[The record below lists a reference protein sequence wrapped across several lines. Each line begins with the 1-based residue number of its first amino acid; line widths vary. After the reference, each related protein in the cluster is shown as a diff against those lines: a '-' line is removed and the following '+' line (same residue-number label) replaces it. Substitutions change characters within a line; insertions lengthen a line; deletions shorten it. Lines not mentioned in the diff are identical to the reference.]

1 MPEKLFR
8 FLRNAP
14 PACVHGSARV
24 RASAPARAKDA
35 CWRLHFL
42 PPKLPAFL
50 SPSKFGTNWRSV
62 HASNFRCQM
71 KASPQRHRGTEKF
84 DLSEPS
90 SQAVILSE
98 GGLPRALSSAGKPSR
113 RIWVLL
119 FASNPQAA
127 KRRHL
132 DSPARQCWVRD
143 ATQPSREA

>member
-8 FLRNAP
+8 FLRSAL

-35 CWRLHFL
+35 CWRTRFL

-84 DLSEPS
+84 GLSEPS
-90 SQAVILSE
+90 SQAVILRLLRLRRSRALSEVEGE
-98 GGLPRALSSAGKPSR
+98 GGLLRAFS
-113 RIWVLL
+113 
-119 FASNPQAA
+119 
-127 KRRHL
+127 
-132 DSPARQCWVRD
+132 
-143 ATQPSREA
+143 